1 MYRPVHFRFMRQPL
15 ASIWGAMSAL
25 YRGKSMKILLI
36 AGCLALAASAL
47 SGCIVYVAPDH
58 HMHTTPPASDEHP
71 APVDEKPA
79 PTA

>member
-1 MYRPVHFRFMRQPL
+1 
-15 ASIWGAMSAL
+15 
-25 YRGKSMKILLI
+25 MKILLI

-58 HMHTTPPASDEHP
+58 HLHTTPPAGDEHP